1 MLPANIPQ
9 CQHIRL
15 NGLRCGSPAL
25 RGQRHCYYHSTLRVI
40 EKTPAELALVE
51 DASSV
56 QVALMQV
63 LRGLA
68 RQQWDSRRAGL
79 ILYAL
84 QIASQNVKQIREER
98 ALASRVADARFS
110 REVICELPS
119 EPAAKSQTKRS
130 KRSATEPPTS
140 LIPQS
145 VDDLAQKIPAAGS
158 QSAIASAVLS
168 ALVNGSGGLKTGS

>member
-25 RGQRHCYYHSTLRVI
+25 RGQRHCYHSTLRVI

-51 DASSV
+51 DASSI

-68 RQQWDSRRAGL
+68 RQQWDPRCAGL

-84 QIASQNVKQIREER
+84 QIASANVKQIREER

-119 EPAAKSQTKRS
+119 EPAA
-130 KRSATEPPTS
+130 
-140 LIPQS
+140 
-145 VDDLAQKIPAAGS
+145 
-158 QSAIASAVLS
+158 
-168 ALVNGSGGLKTGS
+168 

>member
-1 MLPANIPQ
+1 MLPVNIPQ
-9 CQHIRL
+9 CLHIHL

-25 RGQRHCYYHSTLRVI
+25 RGHRHCYYHSTLRVI

-51 DASSV
+51 DASSI

-63 LRGLA
+63 LRGIA
-68 RQQWDSRRAGL
+68 RQQWDPRRAGL

-84 QIASQNVKQIREER
+84 QIASANVKQIREER

-110 REVICELPS
+110 REVVRELPS
-119 EPAAKSQTKRS
+119 EPATKGKTKRS
-130 KRSATEPPTS
+130 KTTSVTPPV
-140 LIPQS
+140 P
-145 VDDLAQKIPAAGS
+145 VDDFAEKIPAAGS

>member
-1 MLPANIPQ
+1 
-9 CQHIRL
+9 
-15 NGLRCGSPAL
+15 
-25 RGQRHCYYHSTLRVI
+25 
-40 EKTPAELALVE
+40 

-68 RQQWDSRRAGL
+68 RQQWDPRRAGL

-98 ALASRVADARFS
+98 ASASRVADANFS
-110 REVICELPS
+110 REVVRELPS
-119 EPAAKSQTKRS
+119 EPAPKNKTRKSKTS
-130 KRSATEPPTS
+130 TSESPVTSSAR
-140 LIPQS
+140 
-145 VDDLAQKIPAAGS
+145 VDDFAEKIPAAGS